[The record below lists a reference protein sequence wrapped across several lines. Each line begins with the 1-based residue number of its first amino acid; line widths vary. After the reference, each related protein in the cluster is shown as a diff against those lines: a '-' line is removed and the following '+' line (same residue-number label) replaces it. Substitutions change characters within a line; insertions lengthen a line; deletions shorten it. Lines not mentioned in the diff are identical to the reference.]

1 MTETTA
7 RIVAG
12 RQVTPDNVI
21 QLFEEIELSKLHYKA
36 STGPD
41 SDRGVEVDGITLLER
56 GLRQVALFGD
66 WIVRDTNGHL
76 GTHGP
81 CPAGLMPLGDDP
93 VEECVE
99 RPPHRTH
106 RTATGKAWTDSV
118 SSAEAEEAQ
127 R

>member
-1 MTETTA
+1 MTDIAA

-21 QLFEEIELSKLHYKA
+21 QLFEEIELSKLHYKS
-36 STGPD
+36 STGPN
-41 SDRGVEVDGITLLER
+41 SDRGVEVDGLTLLER

-76 GTHGP
+76 RTHGP
-81 CPAGLMPLGDDP
+81 CPAGLMPLGDGP
-93 VEECVE
+93 VEKCME

-106 RTATGKAWTDSV
+106 RTAAGEAWTD
-118 SSAEAEEAQ
+118 AETEGAQ